1 MENTSNAEVQ
11 EAPQK
16 QQGDMFLY
24 DEPSADVKAP
34 EPTITQTPIVDESPQ
49 ESQTTQ
55 GSEVAENAEVSA
67 KEDPNRMAYWQS
79 QADRAKNDAS
89 RMAEELEIYK
99 KAVNQLQQAPVS
111 NGTQPQPQADPL
123 KEPTPPERPMNYSE
137 VDAYNDPESD
147 SFKYRMEKEK
157 YQDARYDYL
166 KKIEYAR
173 IQDHERNMAKQ
184 REQSMMNQA
193 YTQVKSS
200 YGWDD
205 MKAADFIG
213 WATNPNNVTLD
224 VLAKLFDLQNAP
236 NPEQVQAQQKKQEY
250 VQQQQALSVPTTT
263 VVETGTSQPVANDQD
278 LFNAALLSTS
288 KIRK

>member
-1 MENTSNAEVQ
+1 
-11 EAPQK
+11 
-16 QQGDMFLY
+16 
-24 DEPSADVKAP
+24 
-34 EPTITQTPIVDESPQ
+34 
-49 ESQTTQ
+49 
-55 GSEVAENAEVSA
+55 
-67 KEDPNRMAYWQS
+67 
-79 QADRAKNDAS
+79 
-89 RMAEELEIYK
+89 
-99 KAVNQLQQAPVS
+99 
-111 NGTQPQPQADPL
+111 L

-147 SFKYRMEKEK
+147 SFKFRMEKEK

-173 IQDHERNMAKQ
+173 IQDHEQNMAKQ

-193 YTQVKSS
+193 YTQVKNS
-200 YGWDD
+200 YGWND

-236 NPEQVQAQQKKQEY
+236 KPEQVQAQQKKQEY

-263 VVETGTSQPVANDQD
+263 VVETGISQPTANEQD

-288 KIRK
+288 KLRK

>member
-1 MENTSNAEVQ
+1 METQSNAEVQ
-11 EAPQK
+11 EVSQAP
-16 QQGDMFLY
+16 GVEVFDT
-24 DEPSADVKAP
+24 PAP
-34 EPTITQTPIVDESPQ
+34 EPVADTLPLEPSITQAPMGETPQ
-49 ESQTTQ
+49 EVQTEQ
-55 GSEVAENAEVSA
+55 GSPVAEQDVSA

-79 QADRAKNDAS
+79 QADKAKNEAQG
-89 RMAEELEIYK
+89 MAAELELYK
-99 KAVNQLQQAPVS
+99 KAVNSMQQAPVS
-111 NGTQPQPQADPL
+111 NETQPQPQDDSL

-147 SFKYRMEKEK
+147 SFKYRMEKER
-157 YQDARYDYL
+157 YQDDRYDYL

-263 VVETGTSQPVANDQD
+263 VTETGTSQPVADAQD